1 MTTTSDFWTRGV
13 DRDNVLGGPARV
25 LVSDHSVT
33 SYPETIGDVLDLST
47 YDPATNW
54 YDLGHTSEPFNIRD
68 GFDTTEWVSQQLGI
82 INVQVGNWNRTI
94 TVTLMETDRDKV
106 LYVAHEADGR
116 TTNAD
121 GDEVVYFWDKSD
133 VTEWR
138 VAALHLIEGQSDRVN
153 IVMDVFPRCKRSGAD
168 AETAWDRG
176 NPQTASLE
184 MVPFPDEDVPY
195 DANWYR
201 IRQQ

>member
-1 MTTTSDFWTRGV
+1 MATSDFWTKGV
-13 DRDNVLGGPARV
+13 SRDNVLGGPARV
-25 LVSDHSVT
+25 LVSEHSVT
-33 SYPETIGDVLDLST
+33 SYPELISDVINLST

-54 YDLGHTSEPFNIRD
+54 YDLGHTSEPFVIRD

-82 INVQVGNWNRTI
+82 INVQVGTWNRTI

-106 LYVAHEADGR
+106 MDVAHEADGR
-116 TTNAD
+116 TTNSD
-121 GDEVVYFWDKSD
+121 GDEVIYMWDKSD

-138 VAALHLIEGQSDRVN
+138 LAAIHLAEEGTSGQN

-168 AETAWDRG
+168 AETSWDRG